1 MIYNTNEKIKLAPN
15 RLLLKKFGGPQTIE
29 EYRENFKKKD
39 VYDIKLPP
47 ILPINHMIDSYET
60 NNNTSLSNFKLYRKK
75 PLPSEKKS
83 ITSSM
88 NLIIENN
95 D

>member
-1 MIYNTNEKIKLAPN
+1 MK
-15 RLLLKKFGGPQTIE
+15 RL
-29 EYRENFKKKD
+29 
-39 VYDIKLPP
+39 
-47 ILPINHMIDSYET
+47 T